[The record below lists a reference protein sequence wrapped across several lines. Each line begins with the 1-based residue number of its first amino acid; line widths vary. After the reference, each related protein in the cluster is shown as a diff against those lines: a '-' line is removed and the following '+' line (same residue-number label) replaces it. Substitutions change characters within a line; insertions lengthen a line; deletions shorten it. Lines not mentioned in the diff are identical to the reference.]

1 MTRDELLDEC
11 LTALEAGA
19 ATQEECVQRSFAADA
34 DAAETLRAI
43 VVLRST
49 IAVPAHEADGARE
62 RVRALIAAQTS
73 AAPATAVSKGPRGTS
88 VWRRGAAR
96 KIGRWRSIALA
107 AAVLLVCALGIWQT
121 LNAASAALPDSPLYA
136 VKRGTEWI
144 AVTSAWSD
152 QRRGEVLASIAAQR
166 LAETRVV
173 AARHNDALVRSLTGE
188 LNSTMHDLI
197 LLTAHMKAKH
207 EDTTVVVRALAR
219 DLGAEYA
226 ALQLARQSGQTVL
239 AQALNTLTVAQQQ
252 AIKQYNLSLPPVEGV
267 PAGSTSGGPPPSPPG
282 NAQKASPPKSAPPAP
297 PTSPP
302 ASHGANSQ
310 GGSGHGTGS
319 GQGGGNG
326 GPPQGRPEAGVGQ
339 HGHLRAALLPP
350 SHTVHLRAGT

>member
-11 LTALEAGA
+11 VTALEAGT
-19 ATQEECVQRSFAADA
+19 ATLEECVQRSFATDA

-62 RVRALIAAQTS
+62 RVRALIFAQTN

-88 VWRRGAAR
+88 VWRRGAGR

-121 LNAASAALPDSPLYA
+121 LNAASVALPGSPLYA

-152 QRRGEVLASIAAQR
+152 RRRGEVLASIAAQR
-166 LAETRVV
+166 LAEARAV

-239 AQALNTLTVAQQQ
+239 AQALN
-252 AIKQYNLSLPPVEGV
+252 PRGR
-267 PAGSTSGGPPPSPPG
+267 
-282 NAQKASPPKSAPPAP
+282 ASPPARYRVVLLHHPR
-297 PTSPP
+297 
-302 ASHGANSQ
+302 ASRKKRH
-310 GGSGHGTGS
+310 
-319 GQGGGNG
+319 
-326 GPPQGRPEAGVGQ
+326 PQNLPR
-339 HGHLRAALLPP
+339 HRLLQ
-350 SHTVHLRAGT
+350 VHLRHMAQIARAGAGTARAAGRAVETVALRTGALRQASANTATCGQLHCCRRTPSTCELERETITSQRPASSKRCTK